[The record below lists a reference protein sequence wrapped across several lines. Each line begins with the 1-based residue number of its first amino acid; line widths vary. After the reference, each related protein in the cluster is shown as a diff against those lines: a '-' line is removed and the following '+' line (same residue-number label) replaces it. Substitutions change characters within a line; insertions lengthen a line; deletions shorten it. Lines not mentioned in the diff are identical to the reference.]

1 MFSAT
6 TTQTQKFQN
15 WATQTISRLTQ
26 KAPTLPTLNQATV
39 GRTIADSNYVGIC
52 QVPLSQIKGTAS
64 EARSHDFDADFR
76 LTNNHSRNR
85 LEGVKK
91 ARQQLA
97 SLPPISLV
105 AVGNAYYVQ
114 DGHHRVS
121 VFRDCE
127 QCVRYHR
134 STFNGRFAFA

>member
-6 TTQTQKFQN
+6 TIPTQKLQN
-15 WATQTISRLTQ
+15 WAGKTIARFTQ
-26 KAPTLPTLNQATV
+26 KAQALPTLNQAMA
-39 GRTIADSNYVGIC
+39 GRAIANTQYAGIR
-52 QVPLSQIKGTAS
+52 QVPMSQIKGTAS
-64 EARSHDFDADFR
+64 ESRSHDFDAEFR
-76 LTNNHSRNR
+76 LTNHHSRSR
-85 LEGVKK
+85 LEGVRQ

-97 SLPPISLV
+97 ALPPISLV

-127 QCVRYHR
+127 QASIAAHV
-134 STFNGRFAFA
+134 TVLELQ

>member
-6 TTQTQKFQN
+6 TIHTQKFQG
-15 WATQTISRLTQ
+15 WASKTISRLTQ
-26 KAPTLPTLNQATV
+26 KAQALPTLNQATA
-39 GRTIADSNYVGIC
+39 GRSIANSQYAGIH

-64 EARSHDFDADFR
+64 ESRSHDFDADFR
-76 LTNNHSRNR
+76 LVNNHSRSR
-85 LEGVKK
+85 LEGVRQ

-105 AVGNAYYVQ
+105 AVGDAYYVQ

-121 VFRDCE
+121 VFRDCAQTTISAHVTVLE
-127 QCVRYHR
+127 LQ
-134 STFNGRFAFA
+134 S

>member
-6 TTQTQKFQN
+6 TIPTQKLQN
-15 WATQTISRLTQ
+15 WANKTISRFSQ
-26 KAPTLPTLNQATV
+26 KAQALPTLNQAMA
-39 GRTIADSNYVGIC
+39 GRAIANTQYAGVR

-64 EARSHDFDADFR
+64 DARSHDFDADFR
-76 LTNNHSRNR
+76 LTKSHSRSR
-85 LEGVKK
+85 LDGVRK

-105 AVGNAYYVQ
+105 AVGDFYYVQ

-127 QCVRYHR
+127 QTSIAAHV
-134 STFNGRFAFA
+134 TVLELQ

>member
-6 TTQTQKFQN
+6 TTHTQKLQS
-15 WATQTISRLTQ
+15 WAGKTIYRFTQ
-26 KAPTLPTLNQATV
+26 KREALPTLHQATT
-39 GRTIADSNYVGIC
+39 GRSITDTQYVGIR
-52 QVPLSQIKGTAS
+52 QVPLGQIKGTAS

-76 LTNNHSRNR
+76 LTNSHGRSR
-85 LEGVKK
+85 LESVRQ
-91 ARQQLA
+91 ARQRLV

-105 AVGNAYYVQ
+105 AVGDAYYVQ

-127 QCVRYHR
+127 QSSITAHV
-134 STFNGRFAFA
+134 TVLVLQ

>member
-6 TTQTQKFQN
+6 TTHTQKLQS
-15 WATQTISRLTQ
+15 WVGRTLSRFTQ
-26 KAPTLPTLNQATV
+26 KAQALPTLNQAMV
-39 GRTIADSNYVGIC
+39 GRTIADTQYIGVC

-76 LTNNHSRNR
+76 LTNSHGRSR
-85 LEGVKK
+85 LDGVRK
-91 ARQQLA
+91 ARQQMA

-105 AVGNAYYVQ
+105 AVGDAYYVQ

-127 QCVRYHR
+127 QSSIAAHVTVLDLQH
-134 STFNGRFAFA
+134 A

>member
-6 TTQTQKFQN
+6 TIHSQKLQS
-15 WATQTISRLTQ
+15 WASKTISRLTQ
-26 KAPTLPTLNQATV
+26 KAEALPTLNQATA
-39 GRTIADSNYVGIC
+39 GRTIADSSYAGIC

-64 EARSHDFDADFR
+64 EARSHDFDANFR
-76 LTNNHSRNR
+76 LTNSHSRSR
-85 LEGVKK
+85 LEGVRK

-97 SLPPISLV
+97 KLPPISLV
-105 AVGNAYYVQ
+105 AVGDAYYVQ

-127 QCVRYHR
+127 Q
-134 STFNGRFAFA
+134 STISAHVTQLVLQ